1 MAKKTFE
8 YKGIADLAVDV
19 HSALLAVRDEFGEA
33 VKLFKQLN
41 DFIPVMNAAFG
52 KNPPRITFEQE
63 LKEMA
68 AAVPLD
74 HAEFALDYAKTIG
87 KEKDNVQQMFML
99 AAVMKRLA
107 DVIEG
112 LRRKER
118 KLMDR
123 KRNGAGSDG
132 EGASVGVLINRTR
145 ANLEATNIKYRFCVE
160 KFLITRKAIIARV
173 FGITETAFRDAR
185 AMGMHISSLQL
196 QKQSVE
202 KLCDELV
209 ELDAKAPRC
218 AN

>member
-1 MAKKTFE
+1 MSKKTFE

-19 HSALLAVRDEFGEA
+19 HSSLLAVRDEFGEA
-33 VKLFKQLN
+33 VKAFKQLN
-41 DFIPVMNAAFG
+41 DFLPVMNAAFG

-63 LKEMA
+63 LREIA

-74 HAEFALDYAKTIG
+74 NAEFALDYAKTIG

-99 AAVMKRLA
+99 AAVMRRLA

-145 ANLEATNIKYRFCVE
+145 ANLEAANIKYRFCVE

-185 AMGMHISSLQL
+185 SMGMHISSLQL

>member
-19 HSALLAVRDEFGEA
+19 HSSLLAVRDEFGEA

-41 DFIPVMNAAFG
+41 DFIPVMHAAFG

-63 LKEMA
+63 LREIA

-74 HAEFALDYAKTIG
+74 NAEFALDYAKTIG

-145 ANLEATNIKYRFCVE
+145 ANLEAANIKYRFCVE

-185 AMGMHISSLQL
+185 SMGMHISSLL
-196 QKQSVE
+196 MQKHAVE

>member
-1 MAKKTFE
+1 MAKKTFD

-19 HSALLAVRDEFGEA
+19 HSSLLSVRDEFGEA

-41 DFIPVMNAAFG
+41 DFVPMMNAVFG
-52 KNPPRITFEQE
+52 KNPPQIKFQPE
-63 LKEMA
+63 LKEIA

-74 HAEFALDYAKTIG
+74 HAEFAMEYEKTIG
-87 KEKDNVQQMFML
+87 KEKDNVQQLFML

-132 EGASVGVLINRTR
+132 EGASVGVLLNRTR
-145 ANLEATNIKYRFCVE
+145 ANLEAANIKYRFCVE

-185 AMGMHISSLQL
+185 AMGMHISSLQM
-196 QKQSVE
+196 QKHSVE

-209 ELDAKAPRC
+209 ELDMKAPRC

>member
-1 MAKKTFE
+1 MANKTFE

-19 HSALLAVRDEFGEA
+19 YSSLLVVRDEFGEA
-33 VKLFKQLN
+33 VKKFKQLN
-41 DFIPVMNAAFG
+41 DFIPAMNAVFG
-52 KNPPRITFEQE
+52 KNPPRITFEP
-63 LKEMA
+63 EMKKIA

-74 HAEFALDYAKTIG
+74 HAEFALEYANTIG

-99 AAVMKRLA
+99 ADMMKRLA

-145 ANLEATNIKYRFCVE
+145 ANLEAANIKYRFCVE
-160 KFLITRKAIIARV
+160 KFLIIRKAIIARV

-185 AMGMHISSLQL
+185 SMGMHISSLQL
-196 QKQSVE
+196 QKQSVA

-209 ELDAKAPRC
+209 ALDAKAPRC